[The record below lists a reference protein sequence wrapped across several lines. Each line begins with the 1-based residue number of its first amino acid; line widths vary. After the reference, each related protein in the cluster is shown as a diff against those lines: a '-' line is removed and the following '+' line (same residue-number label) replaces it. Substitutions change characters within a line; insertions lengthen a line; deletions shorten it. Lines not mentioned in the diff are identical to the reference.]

1 MDLSRLCSVTV
12 KAVSIKK
19 VSFASINGI
28 VTVAVISHA
37 PTRLTLTEV
46 KFDVLPVGGTTEQ
59 PIIHGWA
66 ENVILGA
73 FTTTEVSVPITV
85 TSAEAVRSLTG
96 ALTRDMD
103 ARVRGTA
110 KIDAYISEI
119 TIPFDNVVTLPSI
132 LTR

>member
-1 MDLSRLCSVTV
+1 MDLSRLCSVAV
-12 KAVSIKK
+12 KTVSIKK
-19 VSFASINGI
+19 VSLASINGI

-37 PTRLTLTEV
+37 PIRLTLTEV

-119 TIPFDNVVTLPSI
+119 TIPFDTVITLPSI
-132 LTR
+132 LRR